1 MWMMM
6 ACPFWGI
13 AFRRYVYDS
22 LHVIFRLVFMP
33 QENRLSSMSHFITG
47 GLPAWKTSSCQNWL
61 TFSSTTNPH
70 SHRNWRRIWLISW
83 KQFFNLFNMSNSGTS
98 PKVHFLLR
106 DFYHSAFL
114 TLVLEG
120 RLQSGEPVTQTSQL
134 VECGTPIHLQFMWQL
149 LSLLVKWLCC
159 LGYTPW
165 GSLSQAKNS
174 GHRHM

>member
-1 MWMMM
+1 MMM

-22 LHVIFRLVFMP
+22 LHVIFRLVFML
-33 QENRLSSMSHFITG
+33 QENRLSSMIHFITG

-61 TFSSTTNPH
+61 TFSCTTNPH

-114 TLVLEG
+114 TLKRKTE
-120 RLQSGEPVTQTSQL
+120 QSKKKVNNFFSEETHRDWRFSENIGPMHHITYEKTKVRR
-134 VECGTPIHLQFMWQL
+134 WQNL
-149 LSLLVKWLCC
+149 ANLHS
-159 LGYTPW
+159 
-165 GSLSQAKNS
+165 
-174 GHRHM
+174 